1 MGINFIE
8 GLQHGYFPVK
18 FWKTFAIKLCRK
30 HLWIAASDAIL
41 IYQGTLSHLEV
52 AIASCFLKILAI
64 YKKQREPF
72 KGKGEA
78 FIQ

>member
-18 FWKTFAIKLCRK
+18 FWKTFAIKLYRK
-30 HLWIAASDAIL
+30 QLWIAASDAIL

-64 YKKQREPF
+64 YKKQRERF